1 MHSDETRLRQ
11 SLLNFLSNACK
22 FTTNGK
28 ITFSVRS
35 VSFDDKPYVE
45 FVVADTGI
53 GMSQKQVEKVFEE
66 FTQAEDSTSAK
77 FGGTGLGL
85 SITKRLVEMMGGQ
98 TAVTSELGLGSKFL
112 VRIPRI
118 APKGGE

>member
-1 MHSDETRLRQ
+1 
-11 SLLNFLSNACK
+11 
-22 FTTNGK
+22 
-28 ITFSVRS
+28 
-35 VSFDDKPYVE
+35 
-45 FVVADTGI
+45 
-53 GMSQKQVEKVFEE
+53 MSQKQVEKVFEE

-98 TAVTSELGLGSKFL
+98 TEVTSELGVGSKFL

-118 APKGGE
+118 APKDRE